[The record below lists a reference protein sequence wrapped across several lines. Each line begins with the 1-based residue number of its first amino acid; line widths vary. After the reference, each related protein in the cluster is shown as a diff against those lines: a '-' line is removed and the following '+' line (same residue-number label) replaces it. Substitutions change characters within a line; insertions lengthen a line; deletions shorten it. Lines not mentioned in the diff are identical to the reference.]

1 MRRVPASRKNQ
12 RLRPSNAALNGFN
25 VSYRAIFIVFALND
39 QSGARNRAEIFF
51 NVPLAKLR
59 IEPNIVP
66 PAKHFVG
73 MLMIARKFLW
83 QVTRFIDLAN
93 RDGASQAKLFDEN
106 VRRLQNETANLLGPG
121 ACVNQ
126 SDRATITM
134 SKQNRPLNL
143 QLTEEFR
150 ENHFRFMMH

>member
-25 VSYRAIFIVFALND
+25 VGYRAIFVVFALND

-66 PAKHFVG
+66 AAKHFIGV
-73 MLMIARKFLW
+73 LVVARKF
-83 QVTRFIDLAN
+83 FA
-93 RDGASQAKLFDEN
+93 QAELFDEN
-106 VRRLQNETANLLGPG
+106 VRRLQNETARPFRPS
-121 ACVNQ
+121 ACINQ
-126 SDRATITM
+126 SDRAAITM
-134 SKQNRPLNL
+134 PKKNRPLNL
-143 QLTEEFR
+143 QLPE
-150 ENHFRFMMH
+150 